1 MPGNDLDGI
10 FTVSSLHKA
19 IAIKDCLAKGQVG
32 KAVVIGG
39 GAIGIEMAEAMADLW
54 GVETTIVEFM
64 PQILPRIVDRTIA
77 SMVEQHLK
85 ENGVTVY
92 TFEVQCFLDSVNIKN
107 TVVLP
112 GGLNVIRNLGVE
124 WWPS

>member
-1 MPGNDLDGI
+1 
-10 FTVSSLHKA
+10 
-19 IAIKDCLAKGQVG
+19 
-32 KAVVIGG
+32 
-39 GAIGIEMAEAMADLW
+39 
-54 GVETTIVEFM
+54 
-64 PQILPRIVDRTIA
+64 
-77 SMVEQHLK
+77 MVEQHLK

-112 GGLNVIRNLGVE
+112 GSLNVIRNLGVE